1 MDLEAELAKQRD
13 KRRLPTPT
21 VLGPDAPA
29 PRTQLLISEL
39 GPEPAALAITAWQ
52 ARLSG
57 MPLIDIAH
65 EMGLTIPAARALIND
80 AYTALREDLKD
91 NIELNRTID
100 LARVDELIKSWLPL
114 AQRGDPAA
122 ANVMLKA
129 LSLRSRLASTEP
141 TPASTERVHP
151 QNVLVW
157 VQQQLPAIEKLVQ
170 AIPQ

>member
-1 MDLEAELAKQRD
+1 M
-13 KRRLPTPT
+13 
-21 VLGPDAPA
+21 
-29 PRTQLLISEL
+29 
-39 GPEPAALAITAWQ
+39 
-52 ARLSG
+52 
-57 MPLIDIAH
+57 DIAT
-65 EMGLTIPAARALIND
+65 EIGMTIPAARALIND

-100 LARVDELIKSWLPL
+100 LARIDELIKAWLPL

-122 ANVMLKA
+122 ANVMIKA

-157 VQQQLPAIEKLVQ
+157 VQQQLPQIEKLVE
-170 AIPQ
+170 AIPN